1 MGWTLINRAYITWT
15 KKEVLSCTTI
25 VNPSFVLYLPVV
37 MCAYPSL
44 SDLRIVSL
52 TVEPDILH
60 VGQPVTITLVVRN
73 DGRRVLHHAAA
84 GTGGQRPGWELWT
97 GPASSLLIP
106 GPSTAPGGWP
116 AS

>member
-1 MGWTLINRAYITWT
+1 MGWALINRAYITWT

-52 TVEPDILH
+52 TVEPDTLH

-73 DGRRVLHHAAA
+73 NGGTAA
-84 GTGGQRPGWELWT
+84 GPFWVDLYDNPDPPPTH
-97 GPASSLLIP
+97 AN
-106 GPSTAPGGWP
+106 
-116 AS
+116 